1 MSASVRGLLV
11 TLLAILVYLA
21 IQLAIGLWVS
31 RRVHSEADYILA
43 GRSLGL
49 GLASFSIFGTW
60 FGAESIQGAA
70 GTFYTDGLVGGS
82 ADPFGYA
89 LCILLVGLVFAR
101 PLWARGFTTF
111 GDLFR
116 VRYSVAVERFVIL
129 LIVPTSVIW
138 AAAQVRAF
146 GNVVSH
152 ASGIPLDVAIGAA
165 ALFVVLYTSVGG
177 LLADAWTDVVQGLAI
192 IVGLVT
198 LGGVLLMSG
207 DLQAAWTQVPPER
220 LALFG
225 DGTVPWYELLEA
237 WTVPV
242 VGSML
247 AVELVSR
254 VLGCRSADVAR
265 RACLVGGGLYLVV
278 GLIPAAVGLAGPVLV
293 PGLEDAEQLVPE
305 LASRHLGTWLYIP
318 FAGALMSAILSTV
331 DSCLL
336 AGSSLVTHNVVLP
349 LRPGLSER
357 TKLRVSRA
365 GVLTLGVLALAL
377 ALRSESIKDLVEFAS
392 AFGSAGVFIVA
403 SFGLF
408 TRLGGPLCAW
418 VGLCTGFVVWGTGA
432 WLEWP
437 APYVTA
443 VVVSCAAYVA
453 TVPFSPGPAL
463 GVSAARRV
471 GGGVTAGRGVSG
483 STRS

>member
-1 MSASVRGLLV
+1 
-11 TLLAILVYLA
+11 
-21 IQLAIGLWVS
+21 
-31 RRVHSEADYILA
+31 
-43 GRSLGL
+43 
-49 GLASFSIFGTW
+49 
-60 FGAESIQGAA
+60 
-70 GTFYTDGLVGGS
+70 
-82 ADPFGYA
+82 
-89 LCILLVGLVFAR
+89 
-101 PLWARGFTTF
+101 
-111 GDLFR
+111 
-116 VRYSVAVERFVIL
+116 
-129 LIVPTSVIW
+129 
-138 AAAQVRAF
+138 
-146 GNVVSH
+146 
-152 ASGIPLDVAIGAA
+152 
-165 ALFVVLYTSVGG
+165 
-177 LLADAWTDVVQGLAI
+177 
-192 IVGLVT
+192 
-198 LGGVLLMSG
+198 
-207 DLQAAWTQVPPER
+207 
-220 LALFG
+220 
-225 DGTVPWYELLEA
+225 
-237 WTVPV
+237 
-242 VGSML
+242 
-247 AVELVSR
+247 
-254 VLGCRSADVAR
+254 VAR

-463 GVSAARRV
+463 GVSVSSQPAV
-471 GGGVTAGRGVSG
+471 SEAG
-483 STRS
+483 